1 MPLIPEPLIDE
12 IQLRIDL
19 AEFIGRYVPLKRSG
33 RHFKANCPFHKERTP
48 SFMINSDKQ
57 IFHCFGCGVGGN
69 IFSFLMLHDRVTFPE
84 AVQQLAE
91 HVGVPLPQRQRSS
104 SESDHKALCA
114 LLEQACRFFER
125 TLAAS
130 QGSAARTYAQNRG
143 VSEPTRQRF
152 RLGLAPEGWRRL
164 LSAATKQ
171 GTTPAQLEAVG
182 LLVRGASS
190 AYDRF
195 RNRLMFPIIDL
206 RERVIGFGGRS
217 LDAQEPKYLNSPE
230 TALYSKGRHLF
241 GLTQAKD
248 AIIREKTAVIVEGY
262 FDCVV
267 LVDGG
272 FSHVVSPLGT
282 AFTVDQARLLK
293 RYAERVILAFDA
305 DAAGE
310 EATRR
315 GIDVLV
321 ELGLQVHVAQ
331 LPPGMDPD
339 EALRAHGR
347 AWMEQ
352 LFREAINLCEFL
364 IRSALRRYPSGA
376 MEDRVQAAQWVLPT
390 IAKVPDA
397 MLRSEY
403 LRLIAQRLRLDE
415 QAVAQELMKVTSRLA
430 SAARSAQDRSTV
442 ASPSMSATVVHA
454 TTPVVATGPERLLI
468 ALVLDDPS
476 RAQRLQRDL
485 PVDEIADPML
495 RRILSVVY
503 EETAAGRVATPAQ
516 LVSRLTEEGLGGAVT
531 ALVTL
536 AQTVT
541 AQERAFEECLQ
552 RVRAQ
557 TRTRELALLQDRI
570 RTAQL
575 AEDHATVHRLLVE
588 YQQRFEQRPTAVKG
602 DADG

>member
-19 AEFIGRYVPLKRSG
+19 AELIGRYVPLKRSG

-48 SFMINSDKQ
+48 SFMVNSDKQ

-69 IFSFLMLHDRVTFPE
+69 VFSFLMLHDRLTFPE

-91 HVGVPLPQRQRSS
+91 HVGVQLPERQRST
-104 SESDHKALCA
+104 SEPDHNALYA
-114 LLEQACRFFER
+114 LMEQACRFFER
-125 TLAAS
+125 TLAS
-130 QGSAARTYAQNRG
+130 PHGRAARTYVQTRG
-143 VSEPTRQRF
+143 VSEQTRQQF

-164 LSAATKQ
+164 LNAATKKW
-171 GTTPAQLEAVG
+171 TTPAQLEAVG
-182 LLVRGASS
+182 LLVRGASG

-195 RNRLMFPIIDL
+195 RSRLMFPITDL
-206 RERVIGFGGRS
+206 RGRVVGFGGRS
-217 LDAQEPKYLNSPE
+217 LGAQEPKYLNSPE
-230 TALYSKGRHLF
+230 TVLYSKGRHLF
-241 GLTQAKD
+241 GLAQAKD

-272 FSHVVSPLGT
+272 FPHVVSPLGT

-293 RYAERVILAFDA
+293 RYAERIILAFDA

-321 ELGLQVHVAQ
+321 ELGLHVHVAP
-331 LPPGMDPD
+331 LPPGVDPD

-352 LFREAINLCEFL
+352 LFREAISLCEFL

-397 MLRSEY
+397 ILRSEY
-403 LRLIAQRLRLDE
+403 LRLVAQRLRVDE
-415 QAVAQELMKVTSRLA
+415 HAVAQEMTKIASRLA
-430 SAARSAQDRSTV
+430 TAPRSAHADRAAAS
-442 ASPSMSATVVHA
+442 SPSAN
-454 TTPVVATGPERLLI
+454 GPERLLT

-476 RAQRLQRDL
+476 RAQRLQQCL
-485 PVDEIADPML
+485 ALDEMTDPIL
-495 RRILSVVY
+495 RRILSIVY
-503 EETAAGRVATPAQ
+503 EAIAAGRAATPAH
-516 LVSRLTEEGLGGAVT
+516 LVSRLTEEGHGGVVT
-531 ALVTL
+531 ALVAL
-536 AQTVT
+536 AQTVS
-541 AQERAFEECLQ
+541 AKERAFEDCVH
-552 RVRAQ
+552 RVRTQ
-557 TRTRELALLQDRI
+557 TRTRELALLQDQI

-575 AEDHATVHRLLVE
+575 AEDQATVQHLLVE
-588 YQQRFEQRPTAVKG
+588 YQHRFEQRLTAVKG
-602 DADG
+602 DANG